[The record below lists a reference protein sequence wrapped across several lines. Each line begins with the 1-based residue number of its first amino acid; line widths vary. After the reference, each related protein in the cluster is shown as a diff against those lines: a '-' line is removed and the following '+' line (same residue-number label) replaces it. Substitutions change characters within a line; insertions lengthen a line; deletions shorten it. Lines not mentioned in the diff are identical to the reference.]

1 MKGEM
6 SIFIESLQKEI
17 KDLKKE
23 LEQNDLGQRAKK
35 SLFGQVSVERLTEEN
50 KALREKNEELQK
62 LVDEFDAGVYR

>member
-6 SIFIESLQKEI
+6 TIFIESLQKEI